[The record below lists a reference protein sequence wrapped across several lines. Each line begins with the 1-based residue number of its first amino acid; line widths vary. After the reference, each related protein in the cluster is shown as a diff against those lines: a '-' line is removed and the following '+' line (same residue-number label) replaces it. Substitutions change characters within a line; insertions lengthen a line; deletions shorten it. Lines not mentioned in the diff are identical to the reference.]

1 MEEMEDMEREVE
13 TSTAIATETPEV
25 ETQEVTHLEDLP
37 RLEDLL
43 KTEQEIE
50 KAPELKGLKEV
61 QDAPVEQ
68 DKPFEMKKDQQKA
81 FAKRRLKLVTVIY
94 SIVACLLLAFTCVN
108 VATMIS
114 LNRDINKNTET
125 INLEMGKLE
134 DNLNPPPAPE
144 KGTEIFVSLNEP
156 RDYSDDKVE
165 ITFLDKLTILFRNLF
180 G

>member
-1 MEEMEDMEREVE
+1 MEDLEREVE
-13 TSTAIATETPEV
+13 STTAIATETPEV

-61 QDAPVEQ
+61 EETPTAI
-68 DKPFEMKKDQQKA
+68 DKPFAMKKDQQKA

-114 LNRDINKNTET
+114 LNRDINTNTNT
-125 INLEMGKLE
+125 INVESARLEE
-134 DNLNPPPAPE
+134 HLNPPPAE
-144 KGTEIFVSLNEP
+144 EGAEIFVSLNEP

>member
-1 MEEMEDMEREVE
+1 MEEREELEREVE

-25 ETQEVTHLEDLP
+25 ETEEATHLEDLP

-61 QDAPVEQ
+61 EEAPTAI

-94 SIVACLLLAFTCVN
+94 SVVACLMLAFTCVN
-108 VATMIS
+108 VGTMIA
-114 LNRDINKNTET
+114 LNKDITTNTNT
-125 INLEMGKLE
+125 INVESARLEE
-134 DNLNPPPAPE
+134 HLNPPVPE
-144 KGTEIFVSLNEP
+144 KGTPFTISLNEP

-165 ITFLDKLTILFRNLF
+165 LTFLDKLTILFRNLF